1 MKGSQLDFWQEELDA
16 LPWSGRS
23 PRALT
28 RGHLSFIFKARAA
41 KDERFFVDPGQGD
54 LFAVA
59 YKKSRRRFSPA
70 APLLVD
76 PPRGG

>member
-1 MKGSQLDFWQEELDA
+1 MIGSQLDFWQEELDA

-28 RGHLSFIFKARAA
+28 RVGLGLIFKARAA
-41 KDERFFVDPGQGD
+41 EGERFFADPNQCG

-59 YKKSRRRFSPA
+59 RKKAVRETSRT
-70 APLLVD
+70 APLLL
-76 PPRGG
+76 PF